1 MRSKVSAD
9 QDSDEEYEEDQWDK
23 NAEDDGVDEMQKIRN
38 AMEREKKKADKFR
51 ERQQEAL
58 VTESTSKSKKIGDP
72 RHNPLIKDKNL
83 DPFIRERAFV
93 INEQNDSVAV
103 NRQQVRAKELRD
115 LIQLSQE
122 EQFNMFEMVPQTP
135 QDIYRSKL
143 QAEVIKTQV
152 AATNDEMIDQEV
164 QTDDPGSVSVGTQ
177 KPEEQNPKEL
187 LARYEE
193 HQKKS

>member
-9 QDSDEEYEEDQWDK
+9 QDSDEDYEEDQWDK

-93 INEQNDSVAV
+93 INE
-103 NRQQVRAKELRD
+103 
-115 LIQLSQE
+115 
-122 EQFNMFEMVPQTP
+122 
-135 QDIYRSKL
+135 
-143 QAEVIKTQV
+143 
-152 AATNDEMIDQEV
+152 
-164 QTDDPGSVSVGTQ
+164 
-177 KPEEQNPKEL
+177 
-187 LARYEE
+187 
-193 HQKKS
+193 